1 MISETLEP
9 FLDASLVMLIWGFV
23 AALWV
28 LAHMVIKD
36 NTWFGNEIVPPG
48 LKDYVIAGS
57 VIVVLCAL
65 TSIVFLMTLTLM
77 GV

>member
-36 NTWFGNEIVPPG
+36 NTWFGHRDFAPG